1 MSDEKKV
8 LLRISNLKQYFPIG
22 KKRPGKPQ
30 AYVKANDGITLDI
43 YEGETFGLVG
53 ESGCGKS
60 TFGRTLLQLN
70 HQTGGRTVYYGRTI
84 EDFNLKYVE
93 NIFKNLPEA
102 KKKCEELR
110 ARNAKMQEEYE
121 KMKAGRSEE
130 DIEVKAEAQKLAEL
144 SSETRNALLD
154 ITALIGGIYTLSGHE
169 LANAGKHYTAEYLAM
184 KEIRRINAKIA
195 ELQKKGK
202 SEAKIAGLQKKIP
215 VLQKK
220 VEEEVAEIAK
230 IRESCKENPD
240 FDEYEA
246 QKDNGINLANLTE
259 SEMRYLRRDLQLIF
273 QDPYSSLNPR
283 MTVGQIIGEGLHAHK
298 MFKKGDSKMQDYIM
312 DVMDKCGLAGY
323 FIHRYPH
330 QFSGGQRQRIGIARS
345 LALNPKFV
353 VCDEAVSAL
362 DVSIQSQIINLLL
375 DLKEQNNLTYLF
387 ISHDLSVIKYISD
400 RIGVMYLGNMMEL
413 SNTEK
418 LFAHPYHPYT
428 EALLS
433 AIPTT
438 DVDGKK
444 ESIILEGDIP
454 SPINPPKGCKFHTR
468 CRYCTEICR
477 NVVPEFEEVE
487 PGHFV
492 ACHHK
497 LGV

>member
-1 MSDEKKV
+1 MSEERKV

-22 KKRPGKPQ
+22 KKKLGKPQ
-30 AYVKANDGITLDI
+30 MFVKANDGISLNI

-60 TFGRTLLQLN
+60 TFGRTLLQLYN
-70 HQTGGRTVYYGRTI
+70 QTAGRTVYYGRTV
-84 EDFNLKYVE
+84 EDFDLKYVE
-93 NIFKNLPEA
+93 DILKHLPER

-110 ARNAKMQEEYE
+110 AKVEKVRTEYE
-121 KMKAGRSEE
+121 KMPEGIAK
-130 DIEVKAEAQKLAEL
+130 KAEAQKLSEL
-144 SSETRNALLD
+144 EGEANNYLLD
-154 ITALIGGIYTLSGHE
+154 ITALIGGV
-169 LANAGKHYTAEYLAM
+169 YTAPDLSEVGKAYSAEYDAM
-184 KEIRRINAKIA
+184 KEIRYWKARIGVLRKKRNSENKIA
-195 ELQKKGK
+195 SIET
-202 SEAKIAGLQKKIP
+202 KISQLE
-215 VLQKK
+215 KK
-220 VEEEVAEIAK
+220 VEEERNKIAAF
-230 IRESCKENPD
+230 REECKKNPD
-240 FDEYEA
+240 FDLYEG
-246 QKDNGINLANLTE
+246 QRDNGINLANLTDA
-259 SEMRYLRRDLQLIF
+259 EMRYLRRDLQLIF

-283 MTVGQIIGEGLHAHK
+283 MTVGQIIGEGLQAHGI
-298 MFKKGDSKMQDYIM
+298 FKKGDSAMQDYIM
-312 DVMDKCGLAGY
+312 EVMEKCGLASY

-345 LALNPKFV
+345 LAVNPKFV

-375 DLKEQNNLTYLF
+375 DLKEQNHLTYLF

-400 RIGVMYLGNMMEL
+400 RIGVMYLGNMVEL
-413 SNTEK
+413 CETQK
-418 LFAHPYHPYT
+418 LFEHPYHPYT

-438 DVDGKK
+438 DIDNKK
-444 ESIILEGDIP
+444 ETIILEGDIP

-468 CRYCTEICR
+468 CRYCTEICEH
-477 NVVPEFEEVE
+477 VEPEFEEVE

-497 LGV
+497 LGVKENK